1 MIKLKIKINLQLK
14 GLKYENAR
22 NIGSFLGV
30 IPGVILYVLLTR
42 INFYGSIAAIIIYY
56 GAVGGYNF
64 LTEKLKKKDYD
75 ELQERESRFNTI
87 KKENFSPFSL
97 LFSVIPGII
106 GVYLA
111 EVINFSMDIKAE
123 YSESTIGEIVP
134 FAMANVFSPKFDY
147 LIYII
152 ISCALIIISAFV
164 LFYKSREM
172 MKY

>member
-1 MIKLKIKINLQLK
+1 MRMLGIL
-14 GLKYENAR
+14 
-22 NIGSFLGV
+22 GSFLGA

-42 INFYGSIAAIIIYY
+42 INFYGSIATIIMYY

-64 LTEKLKKKDYD
+64 LTEKLKKKNYD
-75 ELQERESRFNTI
+75 EIQERESKFNAI
-87 KKENFSPFSL
+87 KKENFSPFSF
-97 LFSVIPGII
+97 LFSVIPSIL

-111 EVINFSMDIKAE
+111 EVINFSIDIKAE
-123 YSESTIGEIVP
+123 YPESPIGEIVP
-134 FAMANVFSPKFDY
+134 FAMANVFSPEFNY

-152 ISCALIIISAFV
+152 ISCALVIISAVV

>member
-1 MIKLKIKINLQLK
+1 MRMLGIL
-14 GLKYENAR
+14 
-22 NIGSFLGV
+22 GSFLGV

-42 INFYGSIAAIIIYY
+42 INFYGSIAAIIMYY

-64 LTEKLKKKDYD
+64 LTEKLKKKNYD
-75 ELQERESRFNTI
+75 EIQERESRFNAI
-87 KKENFSPFSL
+87 KKENFSPFSF
-97 LFSVIPGII
+97 LFSVIPSIL

-123 YSESTIGEIVP
+123 YPESPIGEIVP
-134 FAMANVFSPKFDY
+134 FAMANVFSPEFNY

-152 ISCALIIISAFV
+152 ISCALVIISAVV